1 MKRFNEPWFDDSKS
15 SRQFG
20 KWVMRLFFVLLTV
33 VIILTLMQG
42 GDAPYTTN
50 VHEKSGSRQKV
61 QASKQGILKRRLPP
75 PIVTNHKRNFYPE
88 VSNA

>member
-42 GDAPYTTN
+42 GDAPLHY
-50 VHEKSGSRQKV
+50 
-61 QASKQGILKRRLPP
+61 
-75 PIVTNHKRNFYPE
+75 
-88 VSNA
+88 

>member
-20 KWVMRLFFVLLTV
+20 KWVIRLFFVLFAV

-42 GDAPYTTN
+42 GDAP
-50 VHEKSGSRQKV
+50 
-61 QASKQGILKRRLPP
+61 LP
-75 PIVTNHKRNFYPE
+75 Y
-88 VSNA
+88 